1 MTSSVLS
8 TVENGLA
15 LNPDKSEVI
24 VIGTGAMNRKEGGI
38 SAVTLGDTSLA
49 VSKTVKSL
57 GVTLDE
63 TLSFNSQ
70 IDNV

>member
-1 MTSSVLS
+1 MTASVTS
-8 TVENGLA
+8 ISWFADNGLA

-38 SAVTLGDTSLA
+38 SAVTLGDTSIA

-57 GVTLDE
+57 GITLDE
-63 TLSFNSQ
+63 TLFLSK
-70 IDNV
+70 